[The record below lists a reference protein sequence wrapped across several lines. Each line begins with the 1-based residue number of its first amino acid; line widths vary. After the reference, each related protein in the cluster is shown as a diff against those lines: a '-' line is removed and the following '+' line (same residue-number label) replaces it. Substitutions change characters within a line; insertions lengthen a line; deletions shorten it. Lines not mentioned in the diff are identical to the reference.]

1 MVVLFVLALHSSQL
15 YPLFPVQIMPAELGI
30 DRIACRDQDVLD
42 RRAQERTQRVEIVH
56 GGQRLPPLSFVYG
69 LRLIEP
75 KILLYVL
82 NRITVVLT
90 QRLYEVLPDL
100 RDAC

>member
-42 RRAQERTQRVEIVH
+42 RRAQERTEGVEM
-56 GGQRLPPLSFVYG
+56 LPV
-69 LRLIEP
+69 
-75 KILLYVL
+75 
-82 NRITVVLT
+82 
-90 QRLYEVLPDL
+90 
-100 RDAC
+100 